1 MFPRMLMKL
10 VSLRTLSS
18 VHSEQVF
25 ALRLQDKKLPPLL
38 SEIWDVHEW
47 LHAPRALTCRHNA
60 ISQPLLTRS
69 QSPLSKALNSGLGSA
84 GSDEPGVSML
94 SWDYA
99 GGSWG
104 RSEWGG
110 GLGVGFNVVPI
121 PQTNNMK
128 HLKTVEM
135 KTFPTHT
142 YTSFFRVFL
151 FSKHVLRAC
160 PLILSPLVDYEMN
173 LQELAKPSLLR
184 VTQLKRLLQGPQ
196 CTWIWG
202 AQGSQCGCS
211 RGFTGFPINKISC
224 MCCPLQW
231 FQEK

>member
-47 LHAPRALTCRHNA
+47 PHAPRALICRHNA

-69 QSPLSKALNSGLGSA
+69 QPPLSKALNSGLGSA
-84 GSDEPGVSML
+84 GSDKPGVSKL

-104 RSEWGG
+104 TSDE
-110 GLGVGFNVVPI
+110 GVGFDVVPI
-121 PQTNNMK
+121 PQRNNMK
-128 HLKTVEM
+128 HLKMVEM
-135 KTFPTHT
+135 KTFLPHT
-142 YTSFFRVFL
+142 PLRSSVSFSSL
-151 FSKHVLRAC
+151 SMSWGLAHWS
-160 PLILSPLVDYEMN
+160 SPLLLIMKMN
-173 LQELAKPSLLR
+173 LQELAKPSLFESNPAQKASAGSPVYLDLR
-184 VTQLKRLLQGPQ
+184 SSGKSM
-196 CTWIWG
+196 WM
-202 AQGSQCGCS
+202 
-211 RGFTGFPINKISC
+211 F
-224 MCCPLQW
+224 
-231 FQEK
+231 